1 MCATYVCTSPI
12 WQLTDSEYVWCL
24 QAFKQSEK
32 ELPPNAIYVQAQ
44 GRALGGLTEV
54 GPSTPRSEG
63 TGPSN
68 GLKRA
73 SPNLNVQV
81 ALTLNYGVRHE
92 RPMERVRSESRRR
105 ALRSGVWG
113 HRRTPETGP
122 RLRVC
127 AASRSPS
134 RAASHPHWPPVP
146 RHRAWQGRPQGTSPA
161 SEHEGPPLGHPGQ
174 GALEVLRGTVKV
186 LGPLGRRPSQTV
198 SGRLQ

>member
-12 WQLTDSEYVWCL
+12 WQLTDSEYAWCL

-73 SPNLNVQV
+73 SPNLKVQV

-92 RPMERVRSESRRR
+92 RPWKE
-105 ALRSGVWG
+105 
-113 HRRTPETGP
+113 
-122 RLRVC
+122 
-127 AASRSPS
+127 
-134 RAASHPHWPPVP
+134 
-146 RHRAWQGRPQGTSPA
+146 
-161 SEHEGPPLGHPGQ
+161 
-174 GALEVLRGTVKV
+174 
-186 LGPLGRRPSQTV
+186 
-198 SGRLQ
+198 

>member
-12 WQLTDSEYVWCL
+12 WQLTDSEYAWCL

-81 ALTLNYGVRHE
+81 ASTLNYGVRHE
-92 RPMERVRSESRRR
+92 RPMERVRPESRRR

-113 HRRTPETGP
+113 RRRTPETGP
-122 RLRVC
+122 RLVSARPR
-127 AASRSPS
+127 APPAGLRPTHTGLQSPGTGPG
-134 RAASHPHWPPVP
+134 RAGP
-146 RHRAWQGRPQGTSPA
+146 RGRPLRLSTRDRLWATQGKAHSRFC
-161 SEHEGPPLGHPGQ
+161 GGQ
-174 GALEVLRGTVKV
+174 
-186 LGPLGRRPSQTV
+186 
-198 SGRLQ
+198 